1 MRVSW
6 LASDGIRVL
15 AMPRIA
21 TLLVCL
27 LVSFLP
33 SLSGFVVRTDGWYAD
48 LVRPALN
55 PPSWVFGPV
64 WTLLY
69 AMIGFS
75 AALLWERRASKLLIF
90 LFLGHLI
97 TNAAW
102 TILFFG
108 LHQPLLALVDIV
120 ILDVLVLLLVLVSAK
135 TSRLASALLIPYLG
149 WILFATYLNAGY
161 WWLNR

>member
-1 MRVSW
+1 
-6 LASDGIRVL
+6 
-15 AMPRIA
+15 MPRIA

-27 LVSFLP
+27 LLSFLP
-33 SLSGFVVRTDGWYAD
+33 SVSGFVVRTDGWYAD
-48 LVRPALN
+48 LVRPTLN

-69 AMIGFS
+69 AMIGCS
-75 AALLWERRASKLLIF
+75 AALLWEHKASKLVLW

-108 LHQPLLALVDIV
+108 FHQPLLALVDIV
-120 ILDVLVLLLVLVSAK
+120 ILDVLVCLLVVFSAK
-135 TSRLASALLIPYLG
+135 TSRFASALLIPYLG